1 MNFEKFKEHIDLMIS
16 FYEEDGH
23 VEHLLEA
30 ANRCF
35 ALQDIFDEQYEV
47 VFSKEEREYMNAI
60 IKRSIKAMLKDLAD
74 WAKIKKEGGEV

>member
-1 MNFEKFKEHIDLMIS
+1 MNFEKFKEHTDLMLS

-35 ALQDIFDEQYEV
+35 ALQDIFDEQYES
-47 VFSKEEREYMNAI
+47 VFSKEEREYMINI
-60 IKRSIKAMLKDLAD
+60 IKCSIKAMIKDLTEWD
-74 WAKIKKEGGEV
+74 KNNKEGGEN

>member
-1 MNFEKFKEHIDLMIS
+1 MKKFKEHTDLMIS

-35 ALQDIFDEQYEV
+35 ALQDIFDEQYES
-47 VFSKEEREYMNAI
+47 VFSKEEREYMNNI
-60 IKRSIKAMLKDLAD
+60 IKRSIKAMLIDITE
-74 WAKIKKEGGEV
+74 WAKKNKEGGEI